1 MHPNRKQQNE
11 TYSYGFFSKN
21 RGLLISI
28 FLIVSSL
35 VFNVT
40 LGSNDVIGS
49 GVKAT
54 LLFLSPSLLFMLIHV
69 FWDFKIK
76 KNHMEIELRKNSIV
90 FFNRYNTYELFFNNI
105 LRVDV
110 FPTSENI
117 YDEDYVDNMLSSG
130 VRFVT
135 KSGDKFLIFT

>member
-1 MHPNRKQQNE
+1 
-11 TYSYGFFSKN
+11 
-21 RGLLISI
+21 
-28 FLIVSSL
+28 
-35 VFNVT
+35 
-40 LGSNDVIGS
+40 
-49 GVKAT
+49 
-54 LLFLSPSLLFMLIHV
+54 
-69 FWDFKIK
+69 
-76 KNHMEIELRKNSIV
+76 MEIELRKNSIV